1 MKYAKQYKDGSALFE
16 ITYEEALN
24 TLLGSYNDNDEMRSM
39 LTITNRIPCAFC
51 EIIVYEGDKI
61 PPKSGLCC
69 LQITKEK
76 EE

>member
-1 MKYAKQYKDGSALFE
+1 MKYVKQYKDGSAPFE

-24 TLLGSYNDNDEMRSM
+24 TVLGSYKDNDEVRSM
-39 LTITNRIPCAFC
+39 LTITNRIPCMFS
-51 EIIVYEGDKI
+51 EIIVYEGDKM